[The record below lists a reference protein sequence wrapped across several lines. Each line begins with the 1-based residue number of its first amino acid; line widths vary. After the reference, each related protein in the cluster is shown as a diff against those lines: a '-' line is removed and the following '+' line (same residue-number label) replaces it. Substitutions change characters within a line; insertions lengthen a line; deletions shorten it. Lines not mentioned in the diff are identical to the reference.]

1 MEIAKIAW
9 TTLETST
16 LRTPKALKAPKIHM
30 LISIFEETIMVEF
43 SAKLIV
49 NNKYINI
56 RGFFLFFFIFINA
69 IILFL

>member
-9 TTLETST
+9 TTLETT
-16 LRTPKALKAPKIHM
+16 LRTPKALKASKIRM

-49 NNKYINI
+49 NNITI
-56 RGFFLFFFIFINA
+56 LGDFLK
-69 IILFL
+69 IL

>member
-9 TTLETST
+9 TTLETT

-30 LISIFEETIMVEF
+30 LISIYEETIMVEF

-56 RGFFLFFFIFINA
+56 SGFFFFLNA